1 MSLINK
7 ASFAKQLNITRAS
20 VTNNAVKGRIKVNEE
35 GLIDPEDP
43 VNLEFID
50 YIKIRKDSELDK
62 KRTGR
67 PKGTKSKPRSR
78 PNPAPIQ
85 RVDFSNGNGYP
96 TKAEELIKHPKIFAD
111 HLKVVEAWEQKR
123 LENARKRGELIDRD
137 LVQRFISKTYAIDT
151 NEFLASSG
159 KIANLVAGIC
169 GVNDDGKILEIENA
183 IQAEL
188 YKTLSHIKRLMDDY
202 LSELE
207 EKANE

>member
-1 MSLINK
+1 MLINK

-20 VTNNAVKGRIKVNEE
+20 VTNNAVKGRIKVTEG
-35 GLIDPEDP
+35 GLIDSEDP

-67 PKGTKSKPRSR
+67 PKGVKSKPR
-78 PNPAPIQ
+78 PNPAPPQ

-202 LSELE
+202 LNELE